1 MKNETVTL
9 TEGLMNYQEF
19 KQIMFTEFQGLD
31 PEYDIYYWNL
41 WNDTL
46 RSHPNADWNEFLN
59 AIAMEKI

>member
-1 MKNETVTL
+1 MD
-9 TEGLMNYQEF
+9 YQEF

-59 AIAMEKI
+59 AIVMEKI